1 MKKKKAHIDEK
12 IVSAACQGWWRSSG
26 RLQKQTVLRSSSV
39 VKPWHAKGVQKQ
51 ERNRAEEA
59 SPCSE
64 VVELSL
70 AQEGGQICTAH
81 AYCATEGDQLRE
93 ARITFLTSLTWDLTV
108 TSTLVNPLPL
118 LR

>member
-1 MKKKKAHIDEK
+1 M
-12 IVSAACQGWWRSSG
+12 V
-26 RLQKQTVLRSSSV
+26 T
-39 VKPWHAKGVQKQ
+39 PWHTKCVQKQ

-59 SPCSE
+59 SPGSE

-70 AQEGGQICTAH
+70 AQEGSQLCRTHAH
-81 AYCATEGDQLRE
+81 CATEGDQLRG
-93 ARITFLTSLTWDLTV
+93 AKNVTFLTFDLTV